1 MRAEPIYHTRKIND
15 LKDMIFQSENLFGA
29 RNAFFIK
36 GKDGAYYGQTY
47 TELKSEID
55 SLGTALINL
64 GLKDEKIAILS
75 ENSAQWCT
83 SYLTITGGVGVV
95 VPLDRELPLHEIEN
109 LISQA
114 GVSAVIFSSK
124 HRNDMAKLN
133 KSSRI
138 KYYIDIDIDID
149 ETDSSNHFL
158 SYRGLIQ
165 KGKTLIANGDTSYL
179 ESEIDENEMCALIFT
194 SGTTDLAKGVM
205 LSNKNIVSDV
215 MAVCAMLYLDE
226 NDSALSILP
235 LHHTYECTAG
245 FLVMMYNGCCLSFNE
260 GLKHIVTNLQET
272 KPTILMLVPLILENM
287 HKKIIKQ
294 ASKNLFSK
302 IKLNVALEVS
312 NFLYYF
318 LKIDIR
324 KKLFKQILNVFGG
337 RVRLVISGAAAIN
350 PDVSSDLCAMGIRI
364 VQGYGLTECSPIVAV
379 SNDHGF
385 RSDSAGKAL
394 AGMEIRV
401 EDIGDDGIGE
411 FVISGDN
418 VMLGYY
424 ENPTATEKVL
434 RDGCLYTGDLGYID
448 EEGYIYITGRKKNV
462 IVTKNGK
469 NIFPEEVEAYLT
481 KCQYVKES
489 LVWGRFNEESGET
502 DVNAQIVVDVDEI
515 KEKFNLNI
523 ISSDEIY
530 RVIQAEVKEINKQMP
545 LYKRIKNFTIRDEE
559 FVKTTTK
566 KIKRYAENII

>member
-1 MRAEPIYHTRKIND
+1 MRAEPIYQTRKIND

-36 GKDGAYYGQTY
+36 GKNGAYYGQTY
-47 TELKSEID
+47 TELKNEIY

-64 GLKDEKIAILS
+64 GLKDRKVAILS
-75 ENSAQWCT
+75 ENRAEWCT

-95 VPLDRELPLHEIEN
+95 VPLDRELPFHEIEN
-109 LISQA
+109 LISRA
-114 GVSAVIFSSK
+114 GVSAIIFSSK
-124 HRNDMAKLN
+124 HRKDMTKLS
-133 KSSRI
+133 KSS
-138 KYYIDIDIDID
+138 KVDYYIDIDME
-149 ETDSSNHFL
+149 ETDSCNDFL
-158 SYRGLIQ
+158 SYQGLIQ
-165 KGKTLIANGDTSYL
+165 KGNSLIANGDRSYL
-179 ESEIDENEMCALIFT
+179 ESEIDENKMCALIYT

-205 LSNKNIVSDV
+205 LSSKNIVSDV
-215 MAVCAMLYLDE
+215 MAVCSMLYIDE

-294 ASKNLFSK
+294 ASKNIFSK
-302 IKLNVALEVS
+302 VKLNVALEIS
-312 NFLYYF
+312 NFLFYF

-324 KKLFKQILNVFGG
+324 KKLFKKILSVFGG
-337 RVRLVISGAAAIN
+337 NVRLVISGAAAIN
-350 PDVSSDLCAMGIRI
+350 PDVSNDLCSMGIRI

-379 SNDHGF
+379 NNDKGY

-394 AGMEIRV
+394 AGMEITV
-401 EDIGDDGIGE
+401 EDIGEDGIGE

-424 ENPTATEKVL
+424 ENPTATNKVL
-434 RDGCLYTGDLGYID
+434 HDGYLYTGDLGYID
-448 EEGYIYITGRKKNV
+448 EEGYVYITGRKKNV

-469 NIFPEEVEAYLT
+469 NIFPEEVEAYLL
-481 KCQYVKES
+481 KCPYVKES
-489 LVWGRFNEESGET
+489 LVWGRFDEESGET
-502 DVNAQIVVDVDEI
+502 DVNAQIVVDIDEI
-515 KEKFNLNI
+515 KEKLNLSI
-523 ISSDEIY
+523 ISQDEIY

-545 LYKRIKNFTIRDEE
+545 LYKRIKNFTIREDE
-559 FVKTTTK
+559 FLKTTTK
-566 KIKRYAENII
+566 KIKRYAENIG

>member
-1 MRAEPIYHTRKIND
+1 DID
-15 LKDMIFQSENLFGA
+15 
-29 RNAFFIK
+29 
-36 GKDGAYYGQTY
+36 
-47 TELKSEID
+47 TEEID
-55 SLGTALINL
+55 S
-64 GLKDEKIAILS
+64 S
-75 ENSAQWCT
+75 
-83 SYLTITGGVGVV
+83 
-95 VPLDRELPLHEIEN
+95 
-109 LISQA
+109 
-114 GVSAVIFSSK
+114 
-124 HRNDMAKLN
+124 ND
-133 KSSRI
+133 
-138 KYYIDIDIDID
+138 
-149 ETDSSNHFL
+149 FL
-158 SYRGLIQ
+158 SYRGLIK
-165 KGKTLIANGDTSYL
+165 KGKALIASGDKSYL
-179 ESEIDENEMCALIFT
+179 EVEIDENKMCALIYT

-205 LSNKNIVSDV
+205 LSSKNIVSDV
-215 MAVCAMLYLDE
+215 LAVCSMLYLDE

-294 ASKNLFSK
+294 ASKNIFSK
-302 IKLNVALEVS
+302 VKLNVALEVS

-337 RVRLVISGAAAIN
+337 KVRLVISGAAAIN
-350 PDVSSDLCAMGIRI
+350 PDVSNDLCAMGIRI

-379 SNDHGF
+379 NNDRGY

-411 FVISGDN
+411 LVISGDN

-424 ENPTATEKVL
+424 ENPVATLKVL
-434 RDGCLYTGDLGYID
+434 RNGCLYTGDLGYID

-481 KCQYVKES
+481 KCPYVKES
-489 LVWGRFNEESGET
+489 LVWGRFDEESGET
-502 DVNAQIVVDVDEI
+502 DVNAQIVVDMDEI
-515 KEKFNLNI
+515 KEKLNLSR
-523 ISSDEIY
+523 ISKDEIY
-530 RVIQAEVKEINKQMP
+530 RIIQAEVKEINKQMP
-545 LYKRIKNFTIRDEE
+545 LYKRIKNFTIREEE

-566 KIKRYAENII
+566 KIKRYAENIG